1 MARSRT
7 EIVAEHP
14 LKALAAATT
23 GTRCLAQRL
32 GQGAEVDDDCVGSV
46 PGAKTSQVKLEVGMR
61 RLQGAVR

>member
-23 GTRCLAQRL
+23 GTRCLAQRP
-32 GQGAEVDDDCVGSV
+32 GARRGSRDDDCVGFGSG
-46 PGAKTSQVKLEVGMR
+46 GAKTSRVKLEVGMR
-61 RLQGAVR
+61 RL